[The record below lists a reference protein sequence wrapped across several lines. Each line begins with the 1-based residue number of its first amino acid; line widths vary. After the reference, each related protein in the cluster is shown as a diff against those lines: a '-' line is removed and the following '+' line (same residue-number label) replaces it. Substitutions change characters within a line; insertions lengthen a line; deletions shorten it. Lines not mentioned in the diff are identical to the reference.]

1 MKLLVLGST
10 GPTGRHF
17 VDLALRSGDAV
28 TAFARNPAA
37 LADYGDRIAVAS
49 GDATTEAD
57 LAAAAA
63 GQDAIVS
70 ALGRAS
76 SVRADGLFTRAAT
89 AAIGA
94 AKAAGVTRLVWLSSF
109 GVGDS
114 LRRASATQRVIY
126 RTMLRDI
133 YADKD
138 LAEREIR
145 ASGLDWT
152 IVYPTR
158 LTHGPAAGRFKS
170 GDRLP
175 MRGNPT
181 ISRADIA
188 AFMHQAV
195 HSDEWIGRSPV
206 VSD

>member
-17 VDLALRSGDAV
+17 LDIALRSGDAV
-28 TAFARNPAA
+28 TAFARNPTA
-37 LADYGDRIAVAS
+37 LADYGDRIAVAA
-49 GDATTEAD
+49 GDATSEAD

-63 GQDAIVS
+63 GQDAIVA
-70 ALGRAS
+70 ALGRAT
-76 SVRADGLFTRAAT
+76 SVRADGLFTRAAA

-109 GVGDS
+109 GVGES
-114 LRRASATQRVIY
+114 LRQASATQRVIY

-138 LAEREIR
+138 LADRESR

-158 LTHGPAAGRFKS
+158 LTHGPAAGRFQVD
-170 GDRLP
+170 DRLP
-175 MRGNPT
+175 MRAT
-181 ISRADIA
+181 
-188 AFMHQAV
+188 
-195 HSDEWIGRSPV
+195 RS
-206 VSD
+206 